1 MKKNFLGFTL
11 IEMLVVLAVIGII
24 TGVVLTNYRKG
35 EKQYELQMAKQKI
48 ISEIR
53 RVENMSLGAVEFKGE
68 VPKGGFGISF
78 DKDASSYYY
87 IFADKDGEKDYDG
100 TGELVRKVNLPSKIE
115 ISSLSENGEGVSYL
129 DIVFLPPDP
138 ETYVNT
144 KKNEGIITI
153 KHKDTGN
160 TLDIKIT
167 KGGVIE

>member
-1 MKKNFLGFTL
+1 MKKKFLGFTL
-11 IEMLVVLAVIGII
+11 IEMLVVLAVIGIVI
-24 TGVVLTNYRKG
+24 GIVLVNYQKG
-35 EKQYELQMAKQKI
+35 KKQYELQMAKQKI

-53 RVENMSLGAVEFKGE
+53 RAQNMSLGAVEFKGE

-78 DKDASSYYY
+78 DKTTPSCYYV
-87 IFADKDGEKDYDG
+87 FADKDEEKDYDG
-100 TGELVRKVNLPSKIE
+100 TSELVKKVYLPSKIE
-115 ISSLSENGEGVSYL
+115 ISSLSENGGDVLYL

-138 ETYVNT
+138 KTYVNAGE
-144 KKNEGIITI
+144 NEGIITI

>member
-24 TGVVLTNYRKG
+24 TGIVLINYRKG

-53 RVENMSLGAVEFKGE
+53 RVQNMSLGAVEFKGE

-78 DKDASSYYY
+78 DKDTPSYYY

-100 TGELVRKVNLPSKIE
+100 GNELVRKVNLPSKIE
-115 ISSLSENGEGVSYL
+115 ISSLSENGGDVLYL

-138 ETYVNT
+138 KTYVNAGE
-144 KKNEGIITI
+144 NEGIITI